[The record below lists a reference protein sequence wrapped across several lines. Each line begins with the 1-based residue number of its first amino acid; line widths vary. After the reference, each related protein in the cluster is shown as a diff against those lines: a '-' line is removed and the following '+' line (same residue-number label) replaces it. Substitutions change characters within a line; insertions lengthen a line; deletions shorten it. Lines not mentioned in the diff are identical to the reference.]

1 MAAADADDA
10 TLREFIAVLDAHR
23 KECERECKYVE
34 ADIAKRRLAE
44 LRALAESREVDTVAS
59 RQHAQRQGVEEA
71 QMLEFQQF
79 NTLWDQKFREY
90 DERAAELLD
99 AMRQRHLLD
108 QDEFRKGVEAGPA
121 HRPKASKELL
131 DLRRKQVMVAKQGDY
146 ADAQKLKTRADALE
160 AEEAERHGREAEQHA
175 LLAEVKFMRRQE
187 QELNA
192 LRKRIQTGAEE
203 QRHARELDLERLL
216 QRYQNVKSELEAQ
229 QTAER
234 HRQKKG
240 AAGQGLLQSGLGSS
254 ASVARRS
261 SAGAIPRRPASAA
274 RGATPASRAPGFSA
288 ARTPA
293 PPKWR

>member
-1 MAAADADDA
+1 MLHCAPAGGGRPARGRGYTAPSSRIV
-10 TLREFIAVLDAHR
+10 LR
-23 KECERECKYVE
+23 
-34 ADIAKRRLAE
+34 
-44 LRALAESREVDTVAS
+44 
-59 RQHAQRQGVEEA
+59 
-71 QMLEFQQF
+71 
-79 NTLWDQKFREY
+79 
-90 DERAAELLD
+90 
-99 AMRQRHLLD
+99 
-108 QDEFRKGVEAGPA
+108 
-121 HRPKASKELL
+121 KASKELL

-160 AEEAERHGREAEQHA
+160 AEEAERREREAEQHA

-254 ASVARRS
+254 ASVARPW
-261 SAGAIPRRPASAA
+261 IPP
-274 RGATPASRAPGFSA
+274 
-288 ARTPA
+288 RTLQDA
-293 PPKWR
+293 LFF

>member
-1 MAAADADDA
+1 
-10 TLREFIAVLDAHR
+10 
-23 KECERECKYVE
+23 
-34 ADIAKRRLAE
+34 
-44 LRALAESREVDTVAS
+44 
-59 RQHAQRQGVEEA
+59 
-71 QMLEFQQF
+71 MLEFQQF

-131 DLRRKQVMVAKQGDY
+131 DLRAEAGD
-146 ADAQKLKTRADALE
+146 
-160 AEEAERHGREAEQHA
+160 GREAGRLRRRAEAQDARRRARGGGGGAPRARGRAARAARRGEVHA
-175 LLAEVKFMRRQE
+175 APGAGAQRVAQADPDGRRGAAPRARARPRAAAPAVPERQE
-187 QELNA
+187 RA
-192 LRKRIQTGAEE
+192 RGAADRRAPPAEE
-203 QRHARELDLERLL
+203 GRRRPG
-216 QRYQNVKSELEAQ
+216 R
-229 QTAER
+229 
-234 HRQKKG
+234 
-240 AAGQGLLQSGLGSS
+240 LQSGAGSS

-293 PPKWR
+293 PPTR

>member
-1 MAAADADDA
+1 MCGRKVLLGPARRAILAAAPRLFSTSLSARSQLRAGMAAADADDA

-131 DLRRKQVMVAKQGDY
+131 DLRRQLAQLVVA
-146 ADAQKLKTRADALE
+146 AHAQI
-160 AEEAERHGREAEQHA
+160 REVTQ
-175 LLAEVKFMRRQE
+175 LPNPLRQLAQ
-187 QELNA
+187 L
-192 LRKRIQTGAEE
+192 I
-203 QRHARELDLERLL
+203 
-216 QRYQNVKSELEAQ
+216 
-229 QTAER
+229 
-234 HRQKKG
+234 
-240 AAGQGLLQSGLGSS
+240 AAH
-254 ASVARRS
+254 
-261 SAGAIPRRPASAA
+261 
-274 RGATPASRAPGFSA
+274 F
-288 ARTPA
+288 
-293 PPKWR
+293 

>member
-1 MAAADADDA
+1 
-10 TLREFIAVLDAHR
+10 
-23 KECERECKYVE
+23 
-34 ADIAKRRLAE
+34 
-44 LRALAESREVDTVAS
+44 
-59 RQHAQRQGVEEA
+59 
-71 QMLEFQQF
+71 MLEFQQF

-160 AEEAERHGREAEQHA
+160 AEEAERREREAEQHA
-175 LLAEVKFMRRQE
+175 LLAEVKFMQRQE

-234 HRQKKG
+234 HRQKKAPPARASSSRVWARPPPSR
-240 AAGQGLLQSGLGSS
+240 AA
-254 ASVARRS
+254 APPARSR
-261 SAGAIPRRPASAA
+261 GRPASAA
-274 RGATPASRAPGFSA
+274 RGATPASRAPGWRRAHAGA
-288 ARTPA
+288 AEVEVRREQSYLCVARAGRSQRAGLGAGPA
-293 PPKWR
+293 RHARQRGAQSVAPKGSEPQST

>member
-1 MAAADADDA
+1 MRATLSSRPRARVIRVSPALTRLSTRSQLRAGMAAADADDA

-160 AEEAERHGREAEQHA
+160 AEEAERHEREAEQHA
-175 LLAEVKFMRRQE
+175 LLAEVKFMQRQE

-229 QTAER
+229 QNLER
-234 HRQKKG
+234 IRADKF
-240 AAGQGLLQSGLGSS
+240 AAQQ
-254 ASVARRS
+254 ASTGR
-261 SAGAIPRRPASAA
+261 
-274 RGATPASRAPGFSA
+274 
-288 ARTPA
+288 
-293 PPKWR
+293 K

>member
-160 AEEAERHGREAEQHA
+160 AEEAERHEREAEQHA
-175 LLAEVKFMRRQE
+175 LLAEVKFMQRQE

-229 QTAER
+229 QNLER
-234 HRQKKG
+234 IRADKF
-240 AAGQGLLQSGLGSS
+240 AAQQGGQ
-254 ASVARRS
+254 RR
-261 SAGAIPRRPASAA
+261 
-274 RGATPASRAPGFSA
+274 
-288 ARTPA
+288 
-293 PPKWR
+293 K

>member
-1 MAAADADDA
+1 
-10 TLREFIAVLDAHR
+10 
-23 KECERECKYVE
+23 
-34 ADIAKRRLAE
+34 
-44 LRALAESREVDTVAS
+44 
-59 RQHAQRQGVEEA
+59 
-71 QMLEFQQF
+71 MLEFQQF

-108 QDEFRKGVEAGPA
+108 QDEVRKGVEAGPA

-160 AEEAERHGREAEQHA
+160 AEEAERREREAEQHA

-187 QELNA
+187 QEPTRCA
-192 LRKRIQTGAEE
+192 
-203 QRHARELDLERLL
+203 
-216 QRYQNVKSELEAQ
+216 
-229 QTAER
+229 
-234 HRQKKG
+234 
-240 AAGQGLLQSGLGSS
+240 SGSRR
-254 ASVARRS
+254 APRS
-261 SAGAIPRRPASAA
+261 SATRASSTSSGCSSGTRTSRASSRRSRPPSATGRRRRRRPGPPPVGFGLVRLRRAPQLRRRHPAPPASAA

>member
-1 MAAADADDA
+1 
-10 TLREFIAVLDAHR
+10 
-23 KECERECKYVE
+23 
-34 ADIAKRRLAE
+34 
-44 LRALAESREVDTVAS
+44 
-59 RQHAQRQGVEEA
+59 
-71 QMLEFQQF
+71 MLEFQQF
-79 NTLWDQKFREY
+79 NIVWDKKMQQYEDHADELVEAMQERHQGELREFQRKLLGKQQKPKFSR
-90 DERAAELLD
+90 ELLNL
-99 AMRQRHLLD
+99 RKIQEHL
-108 QDEFRKGVEAGPA
+108 
-121 HRPKASKELL
+121 
-131 DLRRKQVMVAKQGDY
+131 AKQKDY
-146 ADAQKLKTRADALE
+146 TEAHKMKLKSDALE
-160 AEEAERHGREAEQHA
+160 AWELEKWRNLKQQEMFQKEAKFKHRQQQE
-175 LLAEVKFMRRQE
+175 LLALQ
-187 QELNA
+187 
-192 LRKRIQTGAEE
+192 KRIQTGREE
-203 QRHARELDLERLL
+203 QKKQRQMDLERLL

>member
-79 NTLWDQKFREY
+79 NTLWDKFREY

-108 QDEFRKGVEAGPA
+108 QEEFRKSVEAGPA

-146 ADAQKLKTRADALE
+146 ADAQKLKTRRRARGGGGGAPRARGRAARAARRGEVHAAPGAGAQRAAQADPDGRRGA
-160 AEEAERHGREAEQHA
+160 APRASSTSSSCSSGTRTSRAGSRRSRPPSATGRE
-175 LLAEVKFMRRQE
+175 
-187 QELNA
+187 
-192 LRKRIQTGAEE
+192 
-203 QRHARELDLERLL
+203 
-216 QRYQNVKSELEAQ
+216 
-229 QTAER
+229 
-234 HRQKKG
+234 G
-240 AAGQGLLQSGLGSS
+240 AAGRASSGRVWARPSS
-254 ASVARRS
+254 RAAAPPARSRAAPRAPARRD
-261 SAGAIPRRPASAA
+261 AGEQGA
-274 RGATPASRAPGFSA
+274 RLSA
-288 ARTPA
+288 ART
-293 PPKWR
+293 RRRRGGDERT